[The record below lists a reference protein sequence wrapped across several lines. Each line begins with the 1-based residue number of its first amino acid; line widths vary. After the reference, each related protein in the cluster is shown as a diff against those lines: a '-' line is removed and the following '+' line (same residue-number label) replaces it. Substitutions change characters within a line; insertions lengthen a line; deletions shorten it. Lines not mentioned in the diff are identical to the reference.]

1 MKINKQLNGTIEINM
16 RDKTIIFTPHAKQRL
31 IEKNIDKI
39 ILKQFIMILT
49 KEKFDLND
57 TIIIEIGEYNFV
69 VHKIFNYKR
78 KRIEIEVIS
87 ITNNA
92 YAFNYNKKL
101 ILGGVK

>member
-1 MKINKQLNGTIEINM
+1 MNIKKQINGTLEINIEN
-16 RDKTIIFTPHAKQRL
+16 KTIILTPHAKQRL

-39 ILKQFIMILT
+39 ILKQFISILI
-49 KEKFDLND
+49 KERFDLNN
-57 TIIIEIGEYNFV
+57 TIIIEIGNYNFV

-87 ITNNA
+87 VTNNT

-101 ILGGVK
+101 ILGGVR